1 MPWWKKY
8 YYSLIEL
15 SREVHMNWVVRRET
29 GSTEGDRVVRREYG
43 GRPGS
48 TEGDRVVRRETG

>member
-48 TEGDRVVRRETG
+48 TERVRRETG